1 MQVLRGFKRYVKQVL
16 GVDAEPTSW
25 DKDAALPF
33 FLREAYGFFL
43 LRLMGREVLLM
54 VDRQKSETPPA
65 SIRKHM
71 EQVQKWWPDEVV
83 YVREQVTAYN
93 RNRLVQNQIPFVVP
107 NNQLYLPMLAM
118 DHEGKQ
124 VCEWLNSIG
133 VAGIILKYRL
143 PRNGYLHPVP
153 LHDAQQAIRTVRSR
167 ADQLNIKPDKIGIMG
182 FSAGGHLAS
191 TAGTHFDIGFPNS
204 TDPMLRISSRPDFM
218 VLVYPVVTMKAY
230 THQGSKN
237 NLLGP
242 HPSDELV
249 ALLSNEEQVYPF
261 TPPAFLIHTFA
272 DKAVPVENSVQLFS
286 ALRANGV
293 ETEMHI
299 FQRGPH
305 GFGMNKNDPILAQ
318 WPNLCADWMRVR
330 GIIPAETE

>member
-1 MQVLRGFKRYVKQVL
+1 VKLLQWNTLLIMGISLFFV
-16 GVDAEPTSW
+16 VSPTLAQEES
-25 DKDAALPF
+25 AAPK
-33 FLREAYGFFL
+33 EEL
-43 LRLMGREVLLM
+43 L
-54 VDRQKSETPPA
+54 
-65 SIRKHM
+65 
-71 EQVQKWWPDEVV
+71 WPDGAPGALGNEEKDKPTLT
-83 YVREQVTAYN
+83 Y
-93 RNRLVQNQIPFVVP
+93 
-107 NNQLYLPMLAM
+107 YLPSPDKANGAAIVVCPGGGYGMLAM